1 MCRVWLT
8 EDYEEEAV
16 VIFYYARARTDWVGR
31 ICHLLNLMLIYIY
44 KDAVAHYVS

>member
-16 VIFYYARARTDWVGR
+16 VIFYYARTDWVGR